1 MLEQCQ
7 FPTLDEPF
15 ATALREGVA
24 YVIERY
30 KPLAIIAAG
39 SILRGEGDIYSDID
53 MYVLFEGN
61 YRQLVHKRFN
71 GIAFQLFCN
80 PLQRIPRY
88 FKEERTRVEGGNS
101 TAHMIAT
108 GYVILDRDPRIAEIR
123 QQAHEALQQPPHPN
137 PEMLQHFRYQ
147 AVDGLENVLDLRE
160 SDPDMAMIIMGETLT
175 KMLRYYFLKQG
186 QYIPRHKDYL
196 KIIRE
201 DDPELAALLHLLFAA
216 QDDSRYD
223 ILLQIA
229 DKTIEVREFFE
240 YEWQPEE
247 VQP

>member
-7 FPTLDEPF
+7 FPPLEEPF

-30 KPLAIIAAG
+30 NPLAIIAAG

-61 YRQLVHKRFN
+61 
-71 GIAFQLFCN
+71 
-80 PLQRIPRY
+80 
-88 FKEERTRVEGGNS
+88 FKEERTRTEGGNS
-101 TAHMIAT
+101 TAHMLAT
-108 GYVILDRDPRIAEIR
+108 GYVILDRDPRIAAIQ
-123 QQAHEALQQPPHPN
+123 QQAREALQQPPNPN

-186 QYIPRHKDYL
+186 QYVPRHKDYL
-196 KIIRE
+196 KIIRTS
-201 DDPELAALLHLLFAA
+201 DSELAALIHLLFAA

>member
-7 FPTLDEPF
+7 FPPLDEPF

-24 YVIERY
+24 YAIERY
-30 KPLAIIAAG
+30 NPLAIIAAG

-53 MYVLFEGN
+53 MYILFEGN

-88 FKEERTRVEGGNS
+88 FTEERANVDGGPS
-101 TAHMIAT
+101 TAHMLAT
-108 GYVILDRDPRIAEIR
+108 GYVILDRDPRIAEIQ
-123 QQAHEALQQPPHPN
+123 QQAREVLHLPPN
-137 PEMLQHFRYQ
+137 PNPSVLELLRYH

-160 SDPDMAMIIMGETLT
+160 RDPDMALLTMGNVLPQ
-175 KMLRYYFLKQG
+175 MLNYYFAKNG
-186 QYIPRHKDYL
+186 KYIPRHKDAL
-196 KIIRE
+196 KRIRE
-201 DDPELAALLHLLFAA
+201 DDPELAALIHLLFAA

-240 YEWQPEE
+240 YEWSPEE
-247 VQP
+247 V